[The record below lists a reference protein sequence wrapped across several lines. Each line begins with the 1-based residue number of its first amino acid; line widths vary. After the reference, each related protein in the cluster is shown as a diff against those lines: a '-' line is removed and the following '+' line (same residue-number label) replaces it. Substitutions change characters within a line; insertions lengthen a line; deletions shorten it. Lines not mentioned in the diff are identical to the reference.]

1 MDEFLEDFEDDSE
14 IEEMIQEIEDSD
26 MKQSLDQYF
35 TMALEM
41 SACAALALFSLH
53 CREAKRWLL
62 RRELLQKCRNNRKRF
77 SPVQI
82 RINGLLETVQLE
94 KPEKSEFKST
104 KIKTTK
110 GLMKIKIKK
119 PLSCKFCGDRF
130 SHRTSAL
137 RHENKRS
144 CGHILNSTKT
154 GFEREEINK
163 IEVNKGEDLSCTFCQ
178 ATFKT
183 SRYYDRHMAT
193 SHLQCEY
200 CPQNFRYKYYLDR
213 HLPMHTDIRS
223 HICNMCVEVLL
234 ITDPLFL
241 SMKGDHIRLYNS
253 SAPTAENPSRTSF
266 IFQIIPAIRI
276 EKGEGKPQ
284 ICMVDNEIKQIF

>member
-1 MDEFLEDFEDDSE
+1 
-14 IEEMIQEIEDSD
+14 

-35 TMALEM
+35 TMALKI

-53 CREAKRWLL
+53 CREVKRWLL
-62 RRELLQKCRNNRKRF
+62 RRELLQKCRNDRKRF

-82 RINGLLETVQLE
+82 RINGILETVQLV
-94 KPEKSEFKST
+94 KPEKSELKST

-110 GLMKIKIKK
+110 GLKKIKIKK
-119 PLSCKFCGDRF
+119 PLTCKFCGDRF

-154 GFEREEINK
+154 EREEIKK

-223 HICNMCVEVLL
+223 HICNMCGSAFNHRSTLL
-234 ITDPLFL
+234 KHEKRSHTTLQFQCTDCGKSFKDKFYLPNHSCNSNRKGRRQTPNMYGRSWNKANNLEMDKNKQFTQCKPRQGL
-241 SMKGDHIRLYNS
+241 SHR
-253 SAPTAENPSRTSF
+253 PFP
-266 IFQIIPAIRI
+266 
-276 EKGEGKPQ
+276 
-284 ICMVDNEIKQIF
+284 